1 MKFIQ
6 SVNKGNVLVNL
17 EMVHSI
23 KKYDDYIILQVI
35 NDHATWNG
43 TEEQLKKDWKTIID
57 ALNADVSSHIT
68 IK

>member
-6 SVNKGNVLVNL
+6 SVNNKNALVNL

-43 TEEQLKKDWKTIID
+43 TEEELNKDWKTIID
-57 ALNADVSSHIT
+57 ALNADVSSLHT